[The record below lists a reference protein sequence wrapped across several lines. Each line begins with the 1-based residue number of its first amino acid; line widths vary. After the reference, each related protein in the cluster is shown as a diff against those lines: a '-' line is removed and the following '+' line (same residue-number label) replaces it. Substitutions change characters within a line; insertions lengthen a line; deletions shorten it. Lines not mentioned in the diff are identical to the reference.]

1 MLAWKD
7 CIEPSALTEEE
18 RDASTS
24 MRELG
29 DLAVLELEHYAETCP
44 VSGQHFLR
52 PTILDD
58 LKTAQQNGDLRRA
71 LTLKLALQRFVK
83 VSGPGRKPGAA

>member
-1 MLAWKD
+1 MLAWSD
-7 CIEPSALTEEE
+7 CVGPASLSENERSA
-18 RDASTS
+18 AAG

-29 DLAVLELEHYAETCP
+29 DLAVMELEHYVETCP

-58 LKTAQQNGDLRRA
+58 LKTAQQVGDLRRV

-83 VSGPGRKPGAA
+83 VSGPGATKAPG